1 MSQFDIYENN
11 DPAFEELI
19 PYLLDVQHDLHI
31 DLETRLVIPFVRGIT
46 ARQRIPR
53 LCPSFVVN
61 AEEVTLSTPEMG
73 AYPVLRLGRRVGS
86 LVDERSEVFAAM
98 DFLLSGF

>member
-1 MSQFDIYENN
+1 MSQFDIYENSN
-11 DPAFEELI
+11 PASADLV
-19 PYLLDVQHDLHI
+19 PYLLDVQQGLHA
-31 DLETRLVIPFVRGIT
+31 DLETRLVIPLVRGIPQ
-46 ARQRIPR
+46 RQRIPR

-73 AYPVLRLGRRVGS
+73 AYPVMRLGRRVGS